1 MLINRFVLSFCHN
14 VVMCI
19 LMKLKKKRE
28 TLHKQKGGG
37 NKTRKEK
44 YIEKHKYLRP

>member
-1 MLINRFVLSFCHN
+1 MLINQFVLSFCRN

-37 NKTRKEK
+37 NTQEKK
-44 YIEKHKYLRP
+44 YI

>member
-1 MLINRFVLSFCHN
+1 
-14 VVMCI
+14 
-19 LMKLKKKRE
+19 MKLKKKRE